1 MSRVVVNEIQARV
14 GHDISFNDA
23 AKIDTLKGK
32 TTAGSVTVQ
41 GEGSNTTNLQQGLC
55 KGWCDYGTTGTAAIS
70 DSFNASGLTDHDTGT
85 TTIAN
90 TTNMGNTN
98 YVINGMTDTYNDA
111 NFSDIGGVF
120 LITHGGDTRATGSVK
135 IGTVDTYNANDK
147 LDFDPVMITIFGDLA

>member
-1 MSRVVVNEIQARV
+1 MSTIV
-14 GHDISFNDA
+14 GTNIEVTNIKYDSD
-23 AKIDTLKGK
+23 
-32 TTAGSVTVQ
+32 TTAMIVSSTGGGAGTVP
-41 GEGSNTTNLQQGLC
+41 QGLC
-55 KGWCDYGTTGTAAIS
+55 KSWCDYGTTGTAAINN
-70 DSFNASGLTDHDTGT
+70 SFNASGLTDHDTGT
-85 TTIAN
+85 TTITN
-90 TTNMGNTN
+90 TTNMGNTT